1 MGVTFS
7 LKPTCSTGQP
17 TSVAPPV
24 RWLIV
29 NELIDYDGPVAGDS
43 KTLHPVG
50 SDWPAWGDTPK
61 YIFEFGVAS
70 L

>member
-1 MGVTFS
+1 MFDG
-7 LKPTCSTGQP
+7 PTVP
-17 TSVAPPV
+17 AAIAPPV

-50 SDWPAWGDTPK
+50 SDWPAWVIPTSK
-61 YIFEFGVAS
+61 YTFEFGVAF